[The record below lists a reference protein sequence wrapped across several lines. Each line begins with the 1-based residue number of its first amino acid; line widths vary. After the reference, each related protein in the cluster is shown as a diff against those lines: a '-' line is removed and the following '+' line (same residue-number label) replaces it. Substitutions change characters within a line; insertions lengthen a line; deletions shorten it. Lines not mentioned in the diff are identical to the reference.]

1 MMFISCFQ
9 TVVASEAVDLTLE
22 GGSVSLP
29 EQEVSVL
36 KDAISKLD
44 MDVEKLKKIVTR
56 LLFFLIISKFLKI
69 SRMD

>member
-1 MMFISCFQ
+1 M
-9 TVVASEAVDLTLE
+9 VASEAVDLTLE

-44 MDVEKLKKIVTR
+44 MDVEKLKKK
-56 LLFFLIISKFLKI
+56 LSPGCYFS
-69 SRMD
+69 